1 MTEMQLPSIASF
13 MLTKRFAFTPHAP
26 SRLNDLITNRID
38 KGE

>member
-1 MTEMQLPSIASF
+1 MTEMQFASIASF
-13 MLTKRFAFTPHAP
+13 MLTSRFTFTPHAR